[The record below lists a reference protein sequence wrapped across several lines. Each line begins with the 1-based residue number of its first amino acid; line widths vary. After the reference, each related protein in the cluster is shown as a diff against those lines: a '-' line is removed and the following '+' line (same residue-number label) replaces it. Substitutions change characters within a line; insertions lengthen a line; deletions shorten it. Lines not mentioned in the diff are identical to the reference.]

1 VYQHSTKSL
10 VKKIKIYFSE
20 CPRVALGKE
29 CFAECQPWGTRQ
41 SFFKNPKSSLCR
53 VLISGHSAKTSL
65 PSAGSRALGKAYFL
79 IFKKSLSSAR
89 SRALG
94 KDDNL
99 SNRCALGPFHFLRPL
114 YPSPPRTAA
123 SPAPPPP
130 PPPPLPPQTPAAPPR
145 THPASHARTV
155 APASAPPLR
164 PALARTAARHACPAT
179 PPTRGR
185 PHAVVDRSPTLAT
198 TPPPTKVKTLSVDL
212 LIISVLVTM

>member
-1 VYQHSTKSL
+1 VYQHTTKSL

-123 SPAPPPP
+123 SPAPPP
-130 PPPPLPPQTPAAPPR
+130 LAPPR
-145 THPASHARTV
+145 LPRSHRRACLGT
-155 APASAPPLR
+155 
-164 PALARTAARHACPAT
+164 TAAPRPRSHRRSPRLPRHAA
-179 PPTRGR
+179 
-185 PHAVVDRSPTLAT
+185 HSRSPARRCRSVPHFGYHT
-198 TPPPTKVKTLSVDL
+198 TTDKG
-212 LIISVLVTM
+212 